1 MNFSGKHRSDVNLPV
16 PRHVA
21 IIMDGNGRWA
31 NARGLPRVAGHKRGV
46 ETVRQIVRDA
56 SELGIEYLTLFS
68 FSSENWQRP
77 ADEVNELMKLLK
89 RFIRRDLA
97 SLHEQGVRVRIV
109 GSHDNL
115 DNEVI
120 ELIAKA
126 QELTKDNTGI
136 TLIVAFNY
144 GSKREIA
151 DAACKMAQA
160 VQRGE
165 LTPEQITPEKLN
177 SYLYTAEFPDPDLLI
192 RTSGEQRLSNFLLW
206 QCAYTE
212 FVFVAEPWPDFN
224 KDLLISA
231 LEEFHNRN
239 RRFGGLSSLKEAV
252 AGKLPTA
259 RVSSNS

>member
-1 MNFSGKHRSDVNLPV
+1 LKSNGKQYSATDRPV

-31 NARGLPRVAGHKRGV
+31 GARGLPRVAGHKRGV
-46 ETVRQIVRDA
+46 ETVRQVVRDA

-77 ADEVNELMKLLK
+77 IEEVNELMGLLK

-97 SLHEQGVRVRIV
+97 NLHEQGVRVRVI
-109 GSHDNL
+109 GSRNNL
-115 DNEVI
+115 DNEII
-120 ELIAKA
+120 ELIANA
-126 QELTKDNTGI
+126 ESLTENNKGI

-144 GSKREIA
+144 GSKQEIA
-151 DAACKMAQA
+151 EAARKLVEA

-165 LTPEQITPEKLN
+165 LTPEQINPETFN
-177 SYLYTAEFPDPDLLI
+177 FYLDTAEFPDPDLLI

-206 QCAYTE
+206 QCAYAE
-212 FVFVAEPWPDFN
+212 FVFVPNPWPDFN

-231 LEEFHNRN
+231 IEEYQNRN
-239 RRFGGLSSLKEAV
+239 RRFGGVSLLKQAI
-252 AGKLPTA
+252 AGKL
-259 RVSSNS
+259 RSNP